1 MISDGLGDLSAP
13 TEKPRV
19 NVGEE
24 GGDIQTGPLNEPVT
38 NWDFILKGFGL
49 DPNVFEVDRDTVRM
63 SKWQQSKRLEN
74 GQRDLVWLYSYK
86 AQIKR
91 RLGTPLNDTE
101 IDELHNRVSKYK
113 PVAKNPSK
121 SLSEPC
127 SFVICWADWQ
137 LGKSAG
143 GGVEATID
151 RVLKSFDATL
161 ARINDLKKIGRNIEQ
176 IVIVNMGDPVE
187 GCDGNYASQT
197 FTVELNQREQLR
209 LALDL
214 WAQGVRH
221 IAPQAEKSVFISTI
235 SNHGEWTRRG
245 SKPIT
250 SDSDSADAFLADT
263 LLRILDGRPEVE
275 NMEWVIPHDQMTVT
289 HKLHGINVAFTHG
302 HKITGKEI
310 EWLRGQSIRI
320 LRDEGEEPRLWVTA
334 HKHHL
339 DIKDYGPWTRIQCPS
354 LDGGS
359 KWYSDIAG
367 QWSTPGTLTFT
378 VGSQFDLGYG
388 DIAIL

>member
-1 MISDGLGDLSAP
+1 
-13 TEKPRV
+13 
-19 NVGEE
+19 
-24 GGDIQTGPLNEPVT
+24 
-38 NWDFILKGFGL
+38 
-49 DPNVFEVDRDTVRM
+49 
-63 SKWQQSKRLEN
+63 
-74 GQRDLVWLYSYK
+74 
-86 AQIKR
+86 
-91 RLGTPLNDTE
+91 
-101 IDELHNRVSKYK
+101 
-113 PVAKNPSK
+113 
-121 SLSEPC
+121 
-127 SFVICWADWQ
+127 
-137 LGKSAG
+137 
-143 GGVEATID
+143 
-151 RVLKSFDATL
+151 
-161 ARINDLKKIGRNIEQ
+161 
-176 IVIVNMGDPVE
+176 MGDPVE

-197 FTVELNQREQLR
+197 FTVELTQREQLR

-214 WAQGVRH
+214 WAQGVRQ

-245 SKPIT
+245 GKPIT

-263 LLRILDGRPEVE
+263 LLRILNGRPEVAD
-275 NMEWVIPHDQMTVT
+275 MEWVIPHDEMTVT
-289 HKLHGINVAFTHG
+289 HKLSGINVAFTHG

-367 QWSTPGTLTFT
+367 HWSTPGTLTFT
-378 VGSQFDLGYG
+378 VSSQFDLGYN